1 MAIKKQKLGPGTLTI
16 GETGSG
22 QEMAKQS
29 TAVAIEPSYSDGDRQ
44 VVLSGDVDQEAAE
57 WEGTLTATFFQDYD
71 AAGLL
76 AWTWE
81 HDGETLPF
89 TFLPNSTAGF
99 EVSGEVV
106 IRPATIG
113 GDVDTE
119 NTSEVEWSLPK
130 RPAIGE
136 PGTTAQAFA
145 AQTQTQKLTEPEP
158 DTAETDPE
166 YAV

>member
-44 VVLSGDVDQEAAE
+44 IVLSGDVDQEAAE
-57 WEGTLTATFFQDYD
+57 WEGTLTATFFQDYE

-89 TFLPNSTAGF
+89 TFQPNSAAGF

-130 RPAIGE
+130 KPTIGE

-145 AQTQTQKLTEPEP
+145 SQVQ
-158 DTAETDPE
+158 AESYQATPADPE
-166 YAV
+166 SDPEFSV

>member
-44 VVLSGDVDQEAAE
+44 IVLSGDVDQEAAE
-57 WEGTLTATFFQDYD
+57 WEGTLTATFFQDY
-71 AAGLL
+71 AADGLL

-89 TFLPNSTAGF
+89 TFVPNSAAGF

-136 PGTTAQAFA
+136 PGTTAQAFRA
-145 AQTQTQKLTEPEP
+145 GAQS
-158 DTAETDPE
+158 AGSVAVTDPE
-166 YAV
+166 TEPDYAV

>member
-22 QEMAKQS
+22 LEMAKQS

-44 VVLSGDVDQEAAE
+44 IVLSGDVDQEAAE
-57 WEGTLTATFFQDYD
+57 WEGTLTATFFQDYE
-71 AAGLL
+71 ASGLL

-89 TFLPNSTAGF
+89 TFVPNSAAGF

-113 GDVDTE
+113 GDVDAE

-136 PGTTAQAFA
+136 PGTTAQAFRTG
-145 AQTQTQKLTEPEP
+145 AQSATAPAVTEP
-158 DTAETDPE
+158 ETDPE
-166 YAV
+166 YSV

>member
-44 VVLSGDVDQEAAE
+44 IVLSGDVDQEAAE
-57 WEGTLTATFFQDYD
+57 WEGTLTATFFQDY
-71 AAGLL
+71 AADGLL

-89 TFLPNSTAGF
+89 TFTPNSAAGF

-136 PGTTAQAFA
+136 PGTTAQAYRA
-145 AQTQTQKLTEPEP
+145 GAQS
-158 DTAETDPE
+158 DTGPAVTDPE
-166 YAV
+166 TEPDYAV

>member
-44 VVLSGDVDQEAAE
+44 IVLSGDVDQEAAE
-57 WEGTLTATFFQDYD
+57 WEGTLTATFFQDYE
-71 AAGLL
+71 ANGLL

-89 TFLPNSTAGF
+89 TFVPNSAAGF
-99 EVSGEVV
+99 EVSGDVV

-130 RPAIGE
+130 RPSIGE
-136 PGTTAQAFA
+136 PGTTAQAFRTG
-145 AQTQTQKLTEPEP
+145 AQSA
-158 DTAETDPE
+158 TAPADPE
-166 YAV
+166 YSV

>member
-44 VVLSGDVDQEAAE
+44 IVLSGDVDQEAAE
-57 WEGTLTATFFQDYD
+57 WEGTLTATFFQDY
-71 AAGLL
+71 AAEGLL

-89 TFLPNSTAGF
+89 TFLPNSAAGF

-136 PGTTAQAFA
+136 PGTTAQAYRTE
-145 AQTQTQKLTEPEP
+145 TQSATNPIVTEP
-158 DTAETDPE
+158 ETDPE
-166 YAV
+166 YSV

>member
-29 TAVAIEPSYSDGDRQ
+29 TSVAIEPSYSDGDRQ
-44 VVLSGDVDQEAAE
+44 IVLSGDVDQEAAE
-57 WEGTLTATFFQDYD
+57 WEGTLTATFFQDY
-71 AAGLL
+71 AADGLL

-89 TFLPNSTAGF
+89 TFVPNSAAGF

-136 PGTTAQAFA
+136 PGTTAQAFRTGSQSA
-145 AQTQTQKLTEPEP
+145 TAPAEPETEPE
-158 DTAETDPE
+158 
-166 YAV
+166 YSV

>member
-22 QEMAKQS
+22 QEMAKQA

-44 VVLSGDVDQEAAE
+44 VVLSGDTDQEDSA
-57 WEGTLTATFFQDYD
+57 WEGTLTATFFQDY
-71 AAGLL
+71 AADGLL

-81 HDGETLPF
+81 NDGKVLPF
-89 TFLPNSTAGF
+89 TFVPSTTAGF
-99 EVSGEVV
+99 EVSGEVKV
-106 IRPATIG
+106 RPATIG

-119 NTSEVEWSLPK
+119 NTSEIEWSLPDK
-130 RPAIGE
+130 PAIGE
-136 PGTTAQAFA
+136 PGTTAQTFA
-145 AQTQTQKLTEPEP
+145 ARTQLAAQNATEPES
-158 DTAETDPE
+158 DPE

>member
-1 MAIKKQKLGPGTLTI
+1 MAIKKQKLGPGTLVI

-44 VVLSGDVDQEAAE
+44 IVLSGDVDQEAAE

-89 TFLPNSTAGF
+89 TFLPNSASGF

-113 GDVDTE
+113 GDVDAE

-136 PGTTAQAFA
+136 PGTTAQAFRTG
-145 AQTQTQKLTEPEP
+145 TQSATAPTVTEP
-158 DTAETDPE
+158 ETDPE
-166 YAV
+166 YSV

>member
-44 VVLSGDVDQEAAE
+44 IVLSGDVDQEAAE
-57 WEGTLTATFFQDYD
+57 WEGTLTATFFQDY
-71 AAGLL
+71 AAEGLL

-89 TFLPNSTAGF
+89 TFLPNSAAGF

-136 PGTTAQAFA
+136 PGTTAQAYRTE
-145 AQTQTQKLTEPEP
+145 TQSATDPVVTEP
-158 DTAETDPE
+158 ETDPE
-166 YAV
+166 YSV

>member
-44 VVLSGDVDQEAAE
+44 IVLSGDVDQEAAE

-89 TFLPNSTAGF
+89 TFLPNSASGF

-113 GDVDTE
+113 GDVDAE

-136 PGTTAQAFA
+136 PGTTAQAFRA
-145 AQTQTQKLTEPEP
+145 GAQSATVPTVTEP
-158 DTAETDPE
+158 ETDPE
-166 YAV
+166 YSV

>member
-16 GETGSG
+16 GATGSG
-22 QEMAKQS
+22 QEMAKQA

-44 VVLSGDVDQEAAE
+44 IVLSGDVDQEAAE
-57 WEGTLTATFFQDYD
+57 WEGTLTSTFFQDYD

-89 TFLPNSTAGF
+89 TFVPNSAAGF
-99 EVSGEVV
+99 EVSGEVLV
-106 IRPATIG
+106 RPATIG

-130 RPAIGE
+130 KPVIGE
-136 PGTTAQAFA
+136 VGTTAQTYA
-145 AQTQTQKLTEPEP
+145 TQIQNQSAPAPTEP
-158 DTAETDPE
+158 ETDPE
-166 YAV
+166 YSV